1 MFNAK
6 CHESQ
11 LLRPLRSDVDRG
23 KLLRLGRRV
32 YRDLLLRAS
41 VVLAKENRG
50 KAEAMRQSTTGF
62 TTNTRTMPQICAW
75 MSRPAMFHCL
85 G

>member
-11 LLRPLRSDVDRG
+11 LLRPLRSDVARANYCGLVDG
-23 KLLRLGRRV
+23 LC
-32 YRDLLLRAS
+32 RDLLLRAP
-41 VVLAKENRG
+41 VVLTKENRG
-50 KAEAMRQSTTGF
+50 KAEAMRGSTTGF
-62 TTNTRTMPQICAW
+62 VINTRTMPQICAW